1 MQKEGE
7 ASSALSWQGL
17 THEKLL
23 GFLHTGHP
31 GLETP
36 SSRPH
41 D

>member
-1 MQKEGE
+1 MQKHSE
-7 ASSALSWQGL
+7 ASCALSGQGL

-23 GFLHTGHP
+23 GFLHIGHP
-31 GLETP
+31 GLGAP

>member
-7 ASSALSWQGL
+7 ASSALSGQGL